1 MAVDRSH
8 QAAIENQQETPS
20 IAGEFSA

>member
-8 QAAIENQQETPS
+8 QAAIENQQETAS